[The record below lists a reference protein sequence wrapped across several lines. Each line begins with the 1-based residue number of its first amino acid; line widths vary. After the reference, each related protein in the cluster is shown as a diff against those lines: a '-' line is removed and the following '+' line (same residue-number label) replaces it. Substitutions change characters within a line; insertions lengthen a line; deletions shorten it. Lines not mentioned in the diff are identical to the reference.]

1 MRFIDTLESKLGRF
15 AIPGLVQVIAMLQL
29 AVMILSLFM
38 TKEAV
43 EEYLQLIML
52 DVRLV
57 AQGEVW
63 RLVTFLLVPATQ
75 KPFMAL
81 LSALFL
87 LFCGNILEAH
97 WGAFR
102 TNLYVFAWV
111 ALALVLNW
119 LFFVPL
125 PTYFLNQ
132 SLFFAFATLFPDEEI
147 NLYGVLPIK
156 AKWLALIFAGDMLL
170 DVIKSPLLLL
180 VYVYG
185 HLNYLVSFVRFF
197 FRKGLQAAKVT
208 DRRSRFQQA
217 SVPADSFFHQ
227 CVMCKKTE
235 LDDPKLEFRV
245 LDSGDEICSV
255 CRAAKKSA

>member
-15 AIPGLVQVIAMLQL
+15 ALPGLVQVIAIMQL
-29 AVMILSLFM
+29 AVMILTLFM
-38 TKEAV
+38 SKEAV
-43 EEYLQLIML
+43 EEYLQLITL
-52 DVRLV
+52 DVRLL
-57 AQGEVW
+57 AKGEAW
-63 RLVTFLLVPATQ
+63 RLVTFILVPATQ

-87 LFCGNILEAH
+87 LFCGNMLEAQ

-102 TNLYVFAWV
+102 TNLYVIAWV
-111 ALALVLNW
+111 VLAVVLNW
-119 LFFVPL
+119 LFFVNL

-170 DVIKSPLLLL
+170 DAIKSPLLLL
-180 VYVYG
+180 VFVYG
-185 HLNYLVSFVRFF
+185 NLNYLVTFIPSFF
-197 FRKGLQAAKVT
+197 KEGLQAAKVT

-217 SVPADSFFHQ
+217 SVPADAFFHQ
-227 CVMCKKTE
+227 CSVCKKTE
-235 LDDPKLEFRV
+235 VDDPKLEFRV
-245 LDSGDEICSV
+245 LDNGDEICSV
-255 CRAAKKSA
+255 CRAKRQS